1 MKFGHSSELQHEYEF
16 TAVHDNDTPEN
27 ERYSKYTPVG
37 SLKFTVT
44 NPAVSFEPGKQYYLD
59 FTPAD

>member
-27 ERYSKYTPVG
+27 ERYSLYTPTG
-37 SLKFTVT
+37 SLTLTVT
-44 NPAVSFEPGKQYYLD
+44 NPAVSFTPGAYYYLD
-59 FTPAD
+59 FTAA